1 MKKTLL
7 ATVIF
12 LTSLA
17 TTGCL
22 NEYYE
27 KLDELKSRADAL
39 QVACDELNANVLSLQ
54 GIVRAIESNDLI
66 TGMSQITEGGNTVG
80 YKINFAKNPSISIYN
95 GVNGSVPVVG
105 SKKEGDT
112 YYWTV
117 KYGDDPE
124 EFVLDLSGE
133 KVPAVGKVPKFRIV
147 DGIWQM
153 SFDTV
158 DWVEVGK
165 ANGDQGDS
173 MFKSIDASGKD
184 YVIITMTDGTVFKIP
199 TYSTYSKA
207 KQDLLTVNSNAA
219 ALCNTID
226 AIEAR
231 LVYVTDCS
239 PVIDTATNEASGM
252 YVRLSNGKE
261 FTVRNWV
268 GTNIP
273 FIYAERDS
281 SDRLYYWAV
290 RYGDEDPEWILDA
303 EGAKIPAISEKA
315 DAPLVGMEKAEDG
328 NYYWTVTYSSDSTV
342 ILGVQEGVHA
352 MDSIRNSIFKSV
364 TDNPDNL
371 VLELLSG
378 AVFKL
383 PKQFSVSLSAADTS
397 HVFSGDTLTMNVL
410 SAGRDTAY
418 VKYQAFGATSVD
430 VSFIAQGGFQAK
442 ATGDSIMIAAPA
454 RFEDNQGKVV
464 AFFSLD
470 GPGSTRTV
478 VKTIYIKKKEEQ
490 E

>member
-54 GIVRAIESNDLI
+54 VIVRAIESNDLI
-66 TGMSQITEGGNTVG
+66 TGMSQITEGGKTVG

-95 GVNGSVPVVG
+95 GVNGDIPVVG
-105 SKKEGDT
+105 SKKDGDT
-112 YYWTV
+112 YYWTIQYGEESE
-117 KYGDDPE
+117 KY
-124 EFVLDLSGE
+124 VLDPSGE
-133 KVPAVGKVPKFRIV
+133 KVPAVGKVPRFRIV
-147 DGIWQM
+147 DGMWQM

-165 ANGDQGDS
+165 ANGDQGDA
-173 MFKSIDASGKD
+173 MFKSIDASSRD
-184 YVIITMTDGTVFKIP
+184 YVIIRLTDGTVFKIP

-207 KQDLLTVNSNAA
+207 KQDLLTVNGNAA
-219 ALCNTID
+219 ALCTTID

-261 FTVRNWV
+261 FTVNKWV
-268 GTNIP
+268 GTNVP
-273 FIYAERDS
+273 DIYARMNAIDS
-281 SDRLYYWAV
+281 LYYWAV
-290 RYGDEDPEWILDA
+290 RYGNEEPEWILD
-303 EGAKIPAISEKA
+303 ETGAKVLAIGVRSA
-315 DAPLVGMEKAEDG
+315 APLVGMEKAEDG
-328 NYYWTVTYSSDSTV
+328 NYYWTVTYSNDSTV
-342 ILGVQEGVHA
+342 RLGVQEGVYA
-352 MDSIRNSIFKSV
+352 MDSLRNSIFKTV

-371 VLELLSG
+371 VLELLDGS
-378 AVFKL
+378 VFTL
-383 PKQFSVSLSAADTS
+383 QKQYSVALSAADTS
-397 HVFSGDTLTMNVL
+397 HVFSGDTLVMKAL
-410 SAGRDTAY
+410 SSDRDTAY
-418 VKYQAFGATSVD
+418 VGYQAFGATSVD

-442 ATGDSIMIAAPA
+442 AAGDSIMIIAPA
-454 RFEDNQGKVV
+454 LFEANQGKVV
-464 AFFSLD
+464 TFFSLD